1 MSVQVEGQERVQIQR
16 RMLVGELVDRQM
28 NEIVR
33 QVRSLVDKTELQASS
48 MEKHQFSNLL
58 GVALETSSVES
69 ITNFIHYQ
77 MGRDVRG
84 NSWRNRD
91 FGDRLVK
98 DLQGLRDIAQGIGE
112 NVASALSVS
121 QLSRTDVDAIWAE
134 LARQYVGQLNR
145 YFYYRKEAAR
155 WSR

>member
-1 MSVQVEGQERVQIQR
+1 MTVQVEEQERVQIQR

-69 ITNFIHYQ
+69 LTNFIYYQ

-84 NSWRNRD
+84 NSWRNRA

-98 DLQGLRDIAQGIGE
+98 DLQALRKIAQEIGN
-112 NVASALSVS
+112 NVALTLSVGEPS
-121 QLSRTDVDAIWAE
+121 HSDVDSIWAE

-145 YFYYRKEAAR
+145 YFYYKKEAMR